1 MSYYFSGPWGDQNV
15 SGSPAGVTL
24 NPIRSRISVKQKGR
38 VQGYEGI
45 INIVSATTISNGGGT
60 SAKGG
65 EGVVTGAPL
74 TMSCWVMPEGFISTS
89 FGSVITVNFEP
100 NVLSTTTAQ
109 YFYYELGFVGTNSTP
124 PGAVVFRPR
133 VRSRRVNTQ
142 LSTST
147 IAGVS
152 AWYGPTGG
160 GSLQTGQWVHLVG
173 LVGITTG
180 NQRTL
185 QLYVNGVLSNTTVLV
200 PVTNT
205 PELAGNTFNR
215 TTIGGLKVATA
226 SAGGFA
232 GCENNFKGYVAE
244 VALWGATLSAEEIRS
259 LYSGVPADRIRPQNL
274 AFYAPLIRDLNT
286 VVGDYTLSPE
296 SGTTFTS
303 LPVSGLTFVSPLYS
317 GHPQTG
323 ITETHPRRYG

>member
-1 MSYYFSGPWGDQNV
+1 MSYYFSGPWGDQSRDV
-15 SGSPAGVTL
+15 AGTTA

-38 VQGYEGI
+38 VQGYEGTI
-45 INIVSATTISNGGGT
+45 DTLATNRISATGGI
-60 SAKGG
+60 
-65 EGVVTGAPL
+65 GVVTGAPL
-74 TMSCWVMPEGFISTS
+74 TMSCWVMPDGFISTS

-100 NVLSTTTAQ
+100 NSAPSTTAQ
-109 YFYYELGFVGTNSTP
+109 YFFYELGFVGANSTP
-124 PGAVVFRPR
+124 PGAIVFRPR
-133 VRSRRVNTQ
+133 VRFRRASAQN
-142 LSTST
+142 STST

-160 GSLQTGQWVHLVG
+160 GSLQKGQWVHLVG

-185 QLYVNGVLSNTTVLV
+185 QLYVNGVLSNTTVTV
-200 PVTNT
+200 PVANT

-215 TTIGGLKVATA
+215 TTIGGLKVSTS
-226 SAGGFA
+226 SAGGMA

-244 VALWGATLSAEEIRS
+244 VALWGATLSAQEIQS

-303 LPVSGLTFVSPLYS
+303 LPVSGLTFVSRLYS

>member
-1 MSYYFSGPWGDQNV
+1 MSYYFSGPWGDQSVAGN
-15 SGSPAGVTL
+15 PAGTTG
-24 NPIRSRISVKQKGR
+24 NPIRSRISVKEKGR
-38 VQGYEGI
+38 VQGYEGVI
-45 INIVSATTISNGGGT
+45 QSAASGRT
-60 SAKGG
+60 SAIGG
-65 EGVVTGAPL
+65 AAVVTTAPL
-74 TMSCWVMPEGFISTS
+74 TMSCWALVNDIPSS
-89 FGSVITVNFEP
+89 FGTVMSVNFEP
-100 NVLSTTTAQ
+100 NTAPSTAAQ
-109 YFYYELGFVGTNSTP
+109 YFYYELGFISQSATP
-124 PGAVVFRPR
+124 PGSIVFRPR
-133 VRSRRVNTQ
+133 LRSRRVNSQT
-142 LSTST
+142 STLT

-180 NQRTL
+180 NARTL
-185 QLYVNGVLSNTTVLV
+185 QLYVNGVDSSTITNVTVA
-200 PVTNT
+200 NT

-215 TTIGGLKVATA
+215 TTIGGIKVFGSA
-226 SAGGFA
+226 AGGMA
-232 GCENNFKGYVAE
+232 GCENNFRGYIAE
-244 VALWGATLSAEEIRS
+244 VALWGATLSPEEIQS
-259 LYSGVPADRIRPQNL
+259 LYSGIPADRIRPQSL
-274 AFYAPLIRDLNT
+274 ALYAPLVRDLNT

>member
-1 MSYYFSGPWGDQNV
+1 MSYYFSGPWGDQ
-15 SGSPAGVTL
+15 STGTAGTTA

-74 TMSCWVMPEGFISTS
+74 TMSCWVMPDGFISTS

-100 NVLSTTTAQ
+100 NSAPSTTAQ
-109 YFYYELGFVGTNSTP
+109 YFFYELGFVGDNRTP
-124 PGAVVFRPR
+124 PGAIVFRPR
-133 VRSRRVNTQ
+133 VRFRRASAQNT
-142 LSTST
+142 TST

-185 QLYVNGVLSNTTVLV
+185 QLYVNGVLSNTTVTV
-200 PVTNT
+200 PVANT

-215 TTIGGLKVATA
+215 TTIGGLKVSSS
-226 SAGGFA
+226 SAGGMA

-244 VALWGATLSAEEIRS
+244 VALWGATLSAEEIQS